1 MTRAILASLL
11 AAAALIAPAA
21 AQAPPAPGPVPEAPA
36 GQASYGTAE
45 RAPAATTGALPTTV
59 GPQQVAVSRLKE
71 LKLYTVQ
78 GQSLGDVE
86 RVVEGPEGVRLVVAH
101 GGFLGLGER
110 QVLVPA
116 SRIALRDDRLVAQA
130 LSDDELRAL
139 PTVERGD
146 PSLRE
151 LDDARQ
157 VPVGAGS

>member
-1 MTRAILASLL
+1 MRRAFLASLL
-11 AAAALIAPAA
+11 VAAAHAGPAA
-21 AQAPPAPGPVPEAPA
+21 AQAPPAPAPDA
-36 GQASYGTAE
+36 AVGGQASYGTAD
-45 RAPAATTGALPTTV
+45 RAPPAEAGARPATV

-86 RVVEGPEGVRLVVAH
+86 RVVEGGEGVRLVVAH

-116 SRIALRDDRLVAQA
+116 SRVALRDDRLVAQT

-139 PTVERGD
+139 PTVGRGD
-146 PSLRE
+146 PSLRD
-151 LDDARQ
+151 LDNAHQ
-157 VPVGAGS
+157 VPVGSSP